1 MWGGDYLPE
10 YIGGYI
16 CGSIRAGKPCSYK
29 QLGEMR
35 TFRFIV
41 NQKWIAKNGMERRD
55 AEAQSLFIFFFES
68 KVHKEWHLAPCPLPS
83 L

>member
-1 MWGGDYLPE
+1 MRGGDYLPE

-41 NQKWIAKNGMERRD
+41 NQKWI
-55 AEAQSLFIFFFES
+55 EAQSFFES

>member
-41 NQKWIAKNGMERRD
+41 NQN
-55 AEAQSLFIFFFES
+55 FFES

>member
-1 MWGGDYLPE
+1 MWDGDYLPE

-55 AEAQSLFIFFFES
+55 AEAQSFFES